1 MYVTA
6 LTGWLAGNLTVFSKN
21 YIKTSPYIPGLLF
34 YLLIYDMLLISGVAG
49 FSQDMP

>member
-21 YIKTSPYIPGLLF
+21 YIKTSPYIPGCYFICSFMEWFFTRHAIVL
-34 YLLIYDMLLISGVAG
+34 
-49 FSQDMP
+49 